1 MSGKHKAVQ
10 SIPRCVVNFL
20 KKPRILVG
28 SNTGCWI
35 PHATTDNVEGSLQLE
50 LRNNGLTSSAARL
63 KWYES
68 MVSRGS
74 ATQNNHE
81 NHNNQSSR
89 SQHKLHEDER
99 MKRWSRTVLSSC
111 CGSAEHC
118 IPARLTSMHVSF
130 RPDAW
135 PTSQLTPSTNTLTHQ
150 IAANTRP
157 AHCQQTSSRPISAQ
171 VHVTHL
177 SISKALRA
185 HQATQPRKL
194 RIYQHQNYFNVA
206 NLKYLACVCA
216 LSTFIKRIG

>member
-99 MKRWSRTVLSSC
+99 MKRWSRSVLSSC

-118 IPARLTSMHVSF
+118 IPARLTSTTDQHACVVQA
-130 RPDAW
+130 RCLANI
-135 PTSQLTPSTNTLTHQ
+135 PTHTKHQHTNTPNCGQHTANSLPTNQLTANISTG
-150 IAANTRP
+150 A
-157 AHCQQTSSRPISAQ
+157 CDSA
-171 VHVTHL
+171 V
-177 SISKALRA
+177 
-185 HQATQPRKL
+185 
-194 RIYQHQNYFNVA
+194 Y
-206 NLKYLACVCA
+206 
-216 LSTFIKRIG
+216 